1 MVFEKINKIDKVLAR
16 PMKKYKRKD
25 VNYKKKIIK
34 IRTERWLII
43 VAHTDIERMNCKEIL

>member
-1 MVFEKINKIDKVLAR
+1 
-16 PMKKYKRKD
+16 MKKYKRKD